1 MAATLLWLSPQ
12 IGLSMVETIH
22 MTTHSE
28 GASAVF
34 EVLRLAL
41 AEQAITLAED
51 EQRVDEGLATY
62 LERTATR

>member
-1 MAATLLWLSPQ
+1 
-12 IGLSMVETIH
+12 

-41 AEQAITLAED
+41 AEQAITLAQD
-51 EQRVDEGLATY
+51 ERRVDEGLDTY

>member
-1 MAATLLWLSPQ
+1 V
-12 IGLSMVETIH
+12 VEIIH

-28 GASAVF
+28 DASEVF

-41 AEQAITLAED
+41 AEQAITLAQD
-51 EQRVDEGLATY
+51 EQRVDERLDTY

>member
-1 MAATLLWLSPQ
+1 
-12 IGLSMVETIH
+12 
-22 MTTHSE
+22 MTTQTE

-41 AEQAITLAED
+41 AEQAITLAQD
-51 EQRVDEGLATY
+51 EQRADERLDTY